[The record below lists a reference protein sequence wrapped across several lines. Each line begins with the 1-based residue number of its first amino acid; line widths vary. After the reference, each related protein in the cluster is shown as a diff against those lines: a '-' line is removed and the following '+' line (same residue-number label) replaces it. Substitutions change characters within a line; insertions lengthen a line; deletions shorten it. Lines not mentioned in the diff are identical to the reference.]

1 MADLKIGTTLG
12 GTPIWGKVNLPLTP
26 SGDTLMYKTF
36 KVYSEHDKPTP
47 AEISALS
54 KSGDVGNGT
63 YTFISNDAPIII
75 QAKAADAA
83 NYLLSKDS
91 AGNNNWFFGKAGA
104 GNNLTMKSYALNTEM
119 QFRADDVLF
128 NKQIT
133 TTSGIRSTYSITTFN
148 TSTDRGL
155 TLSTNQAGY
164 SELVRIGASQAYE
177 WGYGLRAYGNDDW
190 RIGAMRLY
198 HQGFK
203 PTAADVN
210 AWSKTESDA
219 RFIKMSGDNKSQGSV
234 LSRTF
239 NYFDGGGTLSDFDYA
254 GFFRTN
260 GKDSTPALMIN
271 CPHTGSRAHGRGVGF
286 NYGSSA
292 GDSAFG
298 MYTYAFDANG
308 NYLGHAAVY
317 TTKYKPTAADVGLSN
332 VPNTVHST
340 NADANT
346 VAVRDGAADLN
357 CRLLR
362 STYGNETR
370 IDGAIAFRVN
380 NTTDNY
386 TRYCSDPGAV
396 RRWLSLDV
404 GNSPTFA
411 GLTVNGNPIFNCNS
425 LIIAQN
431 GRKHIRFDDGVGG
444 AVDGYIWKDPGTAWH
459 INHGNKA
466 SSELQ
471 WTQNGELITDGQRWA
486 VAHAHDYAS
495 QPGLYAPVTV
505 NFGTVSGASDY
516 YPIVRGISVASG
528 YGYTTQVDLGCLR
541 EGGNQWGRG
550 ILRVASHESASH
562 PSANYIFTIE
572 GDFTAPRNGSF
583 NDVYIRSDLRVKSG
597 FLPITNALTKVNM
610 LTGKTYD
617 KHKSLTDNTIIAREA
632 GLIAQDVKS
641 VLPEAV
647 KELEDGTLTI
657 SPSSVNALLV
667 EAIKE
672 LTKRVEE
679 LENGRS

>member
-1 MADLKIGTTLG
+1 MADLKIGTTIG

-36 KVYSEHDKPTP
+36 KLYSEYDKPTP
-47 AEISALS
+47 AEINALS
-54 KSGDVGNGT
+54 KVGDVGNGT
-63 YTFISNDAPIII
+63 YTFISNDAPLIM
-75 QAKAADAA
+75 QAKTADAA

-91 AGNNNWFFGKAGA
+91 SGNNNWFFGKAGA

-133 TTSGIRSTYSITTFN
+133 TTSGIRSAYAIATFN
-148 TSTDRGL
+148 TSTNLGL
-155 TLSTNQAGY
+155 VLSTNGGGY
-164 SELVRIGASQAYE
+164 SELVRIGNDQVYE

-190 RIGAMRLY
+190 RIGVARLY

-219 RFIKMSGDNKSQGSV
+219 RFVQMTGTNKAQGSI
-234 LSRTF
+234 LSRSY
-239 NYFDGGGTLSDFDYA
+239 NYFDEGGTISDFDYS

-260 GKDSTPALMIN
+260 GKDGTPALMIN
-271 CPHTGSRAHGRGVGF
+271 CAHSGARAHGRGVGF
-286 NYGSSA
+286 DYGSSA
-292 GDSAFG
+292 GDQAFS
-298 MYTYAFDANG
+298 MYSYAFDAEG
-308 NYLGHAAVY
+308 NYLGHARVY
-317 TTKYKPTAADVGLSN
+317 TTKYKPTAADVGLPN
-332 VPNTVHST
+332 VPNTVHSA

-346 VAVRDGAADLN
+346 VAVRDGAADLH
-357 CRLLR
+357 CRLVR
-362 STYGNETR
+362 ATYGNETR
-370 IDGAIAFRVN
+370 IEGAIAFRVN
-380 NTTDNY
+380 NSTDNY
-386 TRYCSDPGAV
+386 MRFCSEPIAV

-404 GNSPTFA
+404 DNSPTFA
-411 GLTVNGNPIFNCNS
+411 GLNINNS
-425 LIIAQN
+425 TIILTNN
-431 GRKHIRFDDGVGG
+431 GRKHIRFDDTPGV
-444 AVDGYIWKDPGTAWH
+444 VDGYIWKDPGTAWR
-459 INHGNKA
+459 INHGSKA

-471 WTQNGELITDGQRWA
+471 WTQNGELVTDGQRWA
-486 VAHAHDYAS
+486 VAHAHGYAS

-562 PSANYIFTIE
+562 PSANYTFTIE

-597 FLPITNALTKVNM
+597 FLPITQALHKANM
-610 LTGKTYD
+610 LSGKTYD
-617 KHKSLTDNTIIAREA
+617 KHKSLTDDTIIAREA
-632 GLIAQDVKS
+632 GLIAQDVEK

-647 KELEDGTLTI
+647 HTLEDGTKTI
-657 SPSSVNALLV
+657 SHSAINALLV